1 MMNNTSAEE
10 QSFSYRVKE
19 EIIEKINS
27 SQKADACLMGLLC
40 CCNELGDNEILFLT
54 ENPLVKDFFIRN
66 VCRILQDE
74 NAVHVA
80 EAERRSGVTLFSL
93 SLPDKEQRIYL
104 LDYFGMDESRR
115 LTEDFLPKD
124 KFFPNLA
131 AGIFLACGSVNDP
144 SKKYHMEFVMPKLE
158 LCNDFG
164 LLLIERYGIVPK
176 HVERKNSQIMYI
188 KESENIIDML
198 TLMNATMCSLE
209 LMNVKMEKDMRNKIN
224 RALNCD
230 NANIDKT
237 LKAAERQI
245 ADIELIDKKLGL
257 SSLPDQLR
265 EIAELRLE
273 NPDYNLKE
281 LGAEMT
287 PPISRSGANHRLQK
301 LAEIAADLR
310 KKEGIKTS
318 DI

>member
-1 MMNNTSAEE
+1 MDEM
-10 QSFSYRVKE
+10 SFSYRVKA

-40 CCNELGDNEILFLT
+40 CCNELSDRGILFLT
-54 ENPLVKDFFIRN
+54 ENASVKDFFVRN
-66 VCRILQDE
+66 VSRILKDSD
-74 NAVHVA
+74 AVGVS
-80 EAERRSGVTLFSL
+80 EAERRSGVTLYSL
-93 SLPDKEQRIYL
+93 TVPDKGQRIYL

-115 LTEDFLPKD
+115 LTEDYLPKD
-124 KFFPNLA
+124 KFFPQLA

-144 SKKYHMEFVMPKLE
+144 NKKYHMEFVMPTLE

-164 LLLIERYGIVPK
+164 LLLIERYEILPK
-176 HVERKNSQIMYI
+176 HVERKGAQIMYI

-198 TLMNATMCSLE
+198 TLMGATMCSIE
-209 LMNVKMEKDMRNKIN
+209 LMNVKMEKDVRNKIN
-224 RALNCD
+224 RAMNCD

-237 LKAAERQI
+237 LKASERQVS
-245 ADIELIDKKLGL
+245 DIELIDRKIGL

-273 NPDYNLKE
+273 NPDYNLKQ
-281 LGAEMT
+281 LGAELH

-301 LAEIAADLR
+301 LSEIASELR
-310 KKEGIKTS
+310 KKDT
-318 DI
+318 

>member
-1 MMNNTSAEE
+1 MEE
-10 QSFSYRVKE
+10 MSFSYRVKT

-40 CCNELGDNEILFLT
+40 CCNELSDREILFLT
-54 ENPLVKDFFIRN
+54 ENALVKDFFIRN
-66 VCRILQDE
+66 VGRILQDE
-74 NAVHVA
+74 DAVEVS
-80 EAERRSGVTLFSL
+80 EAERKNGVVLYSL
-93 SLPDKEQRIYL
+93 TIPDKAQRIYL

-124 KFFPNLA
+124 KFFPQLA

-144 SKKYHMEFVMPKLE
+144 NKKYHMEFVMPTLD

-164 LLLIERYGIVPK
+164 LLLIERYGILPK
-176 HVERKNSQIMYI
+176 HVERKGSQIMYI

-198 TLMNATMCSLE
+198 TLMSATMCSLE

-224 RALNCD
+224 RAMNCD

-237 LKAAERQI
+237 LKASERQI
-245 ADIELIDKKLGL
+245 EDIELIEKKLGL

-273 NPDYNLKE
+273 NPDYNLKQ
-281 LGAEMT
+281 LGAEMV

-301 LAEIAADLR
+301 LAEIADGLR
-310 KKEGIKTS
+310 KKKTT
-318 DI
+318 

>member
-1 MMNNTSAEE
+1 MEE
-10 QSFSYRVKE
+10 MSFSYRVKT

-40 CCNELGDNEILFLT
+40 CCNELSDREILFLT
-54 ENPLVKDFFIRN
+54 ENALVKDFFIRN
-66 VCRILQDE
+66 VGRILQDE
-74 NAVHVA
+74 DTVEVS
-80 EAERRSGVTLFSL
+80 EAERKNGVVLYSL
-93 SLPDKEQRIYL
+93 TIPDKAQRIYL

-124 KFFPNLA
+124 KFFPQLA

-144 SKKYHMEFVMPKLE
+144 NKKYHMEFVMPTLD

-164 LLLIERYGIVPK
+164 LLLIERYGILPK
-176 HVERKNSQIMYI
+176 HVERKGAQIMYI

-198 TLMNATMCSLE
+198 TLMSATMCSLE

-224 RALNCD
+224 RAMNCD

-237 LKAAERQI
+237 LKASERQI
-245 ADIELIDKKLGL
+245 EDIELIEKKLGL

-273 NPDYNLKE
+273 NPDYNLKQ
-281 LGAEMT
+281 LGAEMV

-301 LAEIAADLR
+301 LAEIADGLR
-310 KKEGIKTS
+310 KKKTT
-318 DI
+318 